1 MRAELH
7 LRATFRAPLL
17 GAALLLIATLIP
29 ANVSSASPSRRDLAK
44 AEERLSE
51 LNRGLDVL
59 VEQYD
64 QTKVLLSD
72 AQTQLARLQRLST
85 HAEADADAARQALT
99 ERVVAAFKQNGAV
112 VESVL
117 SSETLSDLA
126 DRMMFVS
133 KLAEQDAE
141 LASNADRTRRA
152 AITTALNVT
161 RTVHLRQALLDQ
173 LAGRQAD
180 IEEGISAQQALVAQI
195 AGSIAKAEATARA
208 EAARQKAL
216 RSTAPTLAG
225 SSTPGPTTT
234 PKATPAPAPTSAA
247 PTPTVTSTKPV
258 PSPSSTSTSGGSAG
272 PSAAALIA
280 VRAAYSVLGVPYQ
293 WAGASPSTGFDCS
306 GLTMWSWAH
315 AGVSLPH
322 SSALQYQV
330 IRHVSRSQLLPGDLV
345 FFYSPI
351 CHVGMYVGND
361 TMIHAPHTGSYVQL
375 TRFSTYPSFVGAGR
389 PG

>member
-1 MRAELH
+1 MSAEFH

-29 ANVSSASPSRRDLAK
+29 ANVSSASPSRRDLSK
-44 AEERLSE
+44 AEQRLSE

-72 AQTQLARLQRLST
+72 AQTRLATLQQLARN
-85 HAEADADAARQALT
+85 ADGDAAAARQALT
-99 ERVVAAFKQNGAV
+99 ERVVAAFEQNGAV

-117 SSETLSDLA
+117 SSESLGDLA
-126 DRMMFVS
+126 DRVMFVS
-133 KLAEQDAE
+133 KLAAQDAE

-152 AITTALNVT
+152 AITTASNVT

-180 IEEGISAQQALVAQI
+180 IEEGISVQQALVVQI
-195 AGSIAKAEATARA
+195 EGSIAKAEATARA

-216 RSTAPTLAG
+216 RSNAPDLSVG
-225 SSTPGPTTT
+225 NSTPGPTST
-234 PKATPAPAPTSAA
+234 PKATPAPTSPAPTS
-247 PTPTVTSTKPV
+247 TVTSTAPA
-258 PSPSSTSTSGGSAG
+258 PSPSPTSTSGGSGG

-293 WAGASPSTGFDCS
+293 WGGASPSTGFDCS

-330 IRHVSRSQLLPGDLV
+330 LRHVSRSQLLPGDLV

-351 CHVGMYVGND
+351 SHVGMYVGND
-361 TMIHAPHTGSYVQL
+361 MMIHAPHTGSYVQL
-375 TRFSTYPSFVGAGR
+375 TRFSTYPSFAGAGR

>member
-1 MRAELH
+1 MYSCTTSAKQSC
-7 LRATFRAPLL
+7 PL
-17 GAALLLIATLIP
+17 
-29 ANVSSASPSRRDLAK
+29 
-44 AEERLSE
+44 
-51 LNRGLDVL
+51 
-59 VEQYD
+59 Q
-64 QTKVLLSD
+64 
-72 AQTQLARLQRLST
+72 QLARN
-85 HAEADADAARQALT
+85 AEGDAAAARQALT
-99 ERVVAAFKQNGAV
+99 ERVVAAFEQNGAV

-117 SSETLSDLA
+117 SSESLGDLA
-126 DRMMFVS
+126 DRVMFVS
-133 KLAEQDAE
+133 KLAEQDSE

-152 AITTALNVT
+152 AITTGSNVT

-180 IEEGISAQQALVAQI
+180 IEEGISVQKALVAQI
-195 AGSIAKAEATARA
+195 EGSIAKAEATARA

-216 RSTAPTLAG
+216 RSTAPDLSVG
-225 SSTPGPTTT
+225 NSTPGPTST
-234 PKATPAPAPTSAA
+234 PKATPAPTSPAPTS
-247 PTPTVTSTKPV
+247 TVTSTAPA
-258 PSPSSTSTSGGSAG
+258 PSPSPTSTSGGSGG

-293 WAGASPSTGFDCS
+293 WGGASPSTGFDCS

-330 IRHVSRSQLLPGDLV
+330 LRHVSRSQLLPGDLV

-351 CHVGMYVGND
+351 SHVGMYVGND
-361 TMIHAPHTGSYVQL
+361 MMIHAPHTGSYVQL
-375 TRFSTYPSFVGAGR
+375 TRFSAYPSFVGAGR